1 MSNGL
6 TLLIA
11 GLVLATAVPAQA
23 QTPQPLPA
31 APIRFESWQPGAPF
45 EPPVNPAR
53 VTFAASSRDRARHGL
68 IGGAIGVL
76 AAVAFCTTIST
87 LANDSA
93 EGGLSTCPIDTYLLL
108 GAAGFAAGF
117 AIGWVL

>member
-1 MSNGL
+1 MSNRL

-11 GLVLATAVPAQA
+11 GLVLASTVPAQA
-23 QTPQPLPA
+23 QTPQPLA
-31 APIRFESWQPGAPF
+31 ATPIRFESWQPGAPF
-45 EPPVNPAR
+45 EPQGDPAR

-68 IGGAIGVL
+68 IGGVIGVV

-93 EGGLSTCPIDTYLLL
+93 DRGLSTCPISSYLLM

-117 AIGWVL
+117 AIGWVI

>member
-1 MSNGL
+1 MSNRL
-6 TLLIA
+6 AFLIPTLVIA
-11 GLVLATAVPAQA
+11 TTVPAQG

-31 APIRFESWQPGAPF
+31 TPVRFESWQPGAPF
-45 EPPVNPAR
+45 EPRVNPAR
-53 VTFAASSRDRARHGL
+53 VMVAATSRDRARHGL
-68 IGGAIGVL
+68 IGGAIGVV
-76 AAVAFCTTIST
+76 AAVAFCTTVST

-93 EGGLSTCPIDTYLLL
+93 EGGLSTCPISSYLLM